1 MATIELTKD
10 NFEQTINSNPIVILD
25 FWAPWCGPCR
35 GFAPVFEKASEA
47 HPDVVFAKVNSDEQQ
62 ELAGA
67 FNIRSIP
74 TLMVFREK
82 VILFQQAGALPGQ
95 ALEQVLTQAKS
106 LDMAK
111 VHAEIAAQNAT
122 IQRRPWTTGKTLLSA
137 ASTTEVAIADSTSR
151 EGSEITPSA
160 ARLSVIECAT
170 VNEVTI
176 LNTSQNAGGNRATAR
191 QRPPSSTS
199 TAGRSSES
207 RNRMWSKPIQM
218 CHTPSRA

>member
-1 MATIELTKD
+1 MATVDLTKD
-10 NFEQTINSNPIVILD
+10 NFETTVNDHPIVIID

-82 VILFQQAGALPGQ
+82 VVLFQQAGALPGQ
-95 ALEQVLTQAKS
+95 ALEQVLAQAKS

-111 VHAEIAAQNAT
+111 VHAEIAAQPKAGEPA
-122 IQRRPWTTGKTLLSA
+122 QS
-137 ASTTEVAIADSTSR
+137 
-151 EGSEITPSA
+151 
-160 ARLSVIECAT
+160 
-170 VNEVTI
+170 
-176 LNTSQNAGGNRATAR
+176 SQ
-191 QRPPSSTS
+191 
-199 TAGRSSES
+199 
-207 RNRMWSKPIQM
+207 
-218 CHTPSRA
+218 